1 MRKIFIY
8 FLSITM
14 IITGCKLNNSD
25 KPTIS
30 SDGDFQQLTDSFL
43 LGYLSW
49 RPQNAVGLGFHEYD
63 GKLTDESKASIDKE
77 LARLKDYDQRLDAID
92 TSTLSAKMFYDLR
105 ILKLAI
111 KAEIFGIEDLHKYTV
126 NPMTYAGIIDVNI
139 YISRNF
145 APIEE
150 RVKSIIAIEN
160 QAQQQFDYAKA
171 NLQDSLAKPY
181 VETAIK
187 IAKGSASFLS
197 TDLVIALKDVKNDSL
212 MTAFKESN
220 KKAIDAING
229 YATYL
234 EKEKLPKVHT
244 HYAIG
249 RDNYIKMLSYNEDIH
264 ISPEAVLEIGQ
275 AQLKKEQ
282 ESFNAAAKIINPNKK
297 PVDVYNDLQKEH
309 PTADSLIPSARKTME
324 SIRQYLVDKKIVTM
338 PSEVRV
344 QIKETPEYA
353 RETSTASMDT
363 PGPFET
369 KATEAYYYITPV
381 DPKWT
386 AIQKE
391 DWLRSFNYYTTD
403 VVTIHE
409 VYPGHY
415 TQFLHLNASSTT
427 KIEKIFGSYAYVEGW
442 AHYCEK
448 MMLDEGYGNNGD
460 SVRAAKYRLA
470 QSGDALLRLCRLCV
484 SVKTHCQN
492 MSLDE
497 GTKFFMENWYQGD
510 KPSRQEAL
518 RGTFDPGYLFYT
530 IGKLEILKL
539 RGDYQLQ
546 EGANYSLQKFHDRML
561 DNGMPPIRLLRE
573 LMLKDSTTW
582 NRTLN

>member
-1 MRKIFIY
+1 MQKTFILLAICIIIF
-8 FLSITM
+8 S
-14 IITGCKLNNSD
+14 GCKLNNPD
-25 KPTIS
+25 KQTGS
-30 SDGDFQQLTDSFL
+30 GDARFQQLSDSFL
-43 LGYLSW
+43 LGYLAW

-63 GKLTDESKASIDKE
+63 GKLPDFSKGSIAGE
-77 LARLKDYDQRLDAID
+77 LTRLKDYNQKLADLD
-92 TSTLSAKMFYDLR
+92 TSTLSEKLFYDYR

-111 KAEIFGIEDLHKYTV
+111 ESEIFKSEDLKAYTV
-126 NPMTYAGIIDVNI
+126 NPMTYAGLIDINI

-145 APIEE
+145 ALIED
-150 RVKSIIAIEN
+150 RIRSIISIEN

-171 NLQDSLAKPY
+171 NLEDSLAKPY

-187 IAKGSASFLS
+187 IAKGSASFLG

-212 MTAFKESN
+212 MTAFKASN

-229 YATYL
+229 YAAYL
-234 EKEKLPKVHT
+234 EKEKLPKVHN

-249 RDNYIKMLSYNEDIH
+249 RDNYMKMLLYSEDINL
-264 ISPEAVLEIGQ
+264 SPENILEIGQ
-275 AQLKKEQ
+275 EQLKKEQ

-297 PVDVYNDLQKEH
+297 PVDVYNDLEKDH
-309 PTADSLIPSARKTME
+309 PTADSLIPSAKKTVE
-324 SIRQYLVDKKIVTM
+324 SVRQYIVDKKIVSM

-344 QIKETPEYA
+344 QVKETPQYA

-386 AIQKE
+386 AKQQE
-391 DWLRSFNYYTTD
+391 DWLCSFNYYTTD
-403 VVTIHE
+403 IVTIHE
-409 VYPGHY
+409 AYPGHY
-415 TQFLHLNASSTT
+415 TQFLHLNASSAT
-427 KIEKIFGSYAYVEGW
+427 KIEKIFGSYAYIEGW

-448 MMLDEGYGNNGD
+448 MVLDEGYGNNGD
-460 SVRAAKYRLA
+460 AVLAAKYRLA

-484 SVKTHCQN
+484 SVKTHCQG
-492 MSLDE
+492 MTLDE
-497 GTKFFMENWYQGD
+497 GTKFFMDNWYQGE

-539 RGDYQLQ
+539 RADYQKQ
-546 EGANYSLQKFHDRML
+546 EGANYSLEKFHDKML

-573 LMLKDSTTW
+573 LLLTDKTSW
-582 NRTLN
+582 NETL

>member
-1 MRKIFIY
+1 MLKSIILI
-8 FLSITM
+8 LSCTIVLSA
-14 IITGCKLNNSD
+14 CKVNNPEIKAGS
-25 KPTIS
+25 
-30 SDGDFQQLTDSFL
+30 GDAGFQQLSDSFL

-49 RPQNAVGLGFHEYD
+49 RPQNSVSLGFHEYD
-63 GKLTDESKASIDKE
+63 GKLTDLSKGSIDRE
-77 LARLKDYDQRLDAID
+77 LMRLKDYNQKLESLD
-92 TSTLSAKMFYDLR
+92 TSALSEKMFYDYR

-111 KAEIFGIEDLHKYTV
+111 ESEIFKIEDLKIYTL
-126 NPMTYAGIIDVNI
+126 NPMTYAGLIDVNI

-145 APIEE
+145 APIED
-150 RVKSIIAIEN
+150 RIRSIIAIEN
-160 QAQQQFDYAKA
+160 QAEQQFDYAKA
-171 NLQDSLAKPY
+171 NLADSLGKPY
-181 VETAIK
+181 VETAIQ
-187 IAKGSASFLS
+187 IAKGSATFLS
-197 TDLVIALKDVKNDSL
+197 SDLVIALKDVKNDSL
-212 MTAFKESN
+212 MNAFKASN
-220 KKAIDAING
+220 KKAIEAING
-229 YATYL
+229 YVSWL
-234 EKEKLPKVHT
+234 EKEKLPKVHN

-249 RDNYIKMLSYNEDIH
+249 RENYMKMLLFNEDISL
-264 ISPEAVLEIGQ
+264 SPEKILEIGLE
-275 AQLKKEQ
+275 QLKKEQ

-297 PVDVYNDLQKEH
+297 PVDVYNDLEKDH

-324 SIRQYLVDKKIVTM
+324 SIRQYLIDKKIVSM

-344 QIKETPEYA
+344 QVKETPEYA

-386 AIQKE
+386 IKQQE

-415 TQFLHLNASSTT
+415 TQFLHLNASSATR
-427 KIEKIFGSYAYVEGW
+427 IEKIFGSYAYIEGW

-484 SVKTHCQN
+484 SVKTHCQG
-492 MSLDE
+492 MTLDE
-497 GTKFFMENWYQGD
+497 GTKFFMDNWYQGE
-510 KPSRQEAL
+510 KPSRLEAL

-539 RGDYQLQ
+539 RADYQKQ
-546 EGANYSLQKFHDRML
+546 EGANYSLEKFHDKML
-561 DNGMPPIRLLRE
+561 RQWHAAHPFFTRVVIIG
-573 LMLKDSTTW
+573 
-582 NRTLN
+582 